1 MKDKVLIVDDSELN
15 REFLSDILEDD
26 YELLLSEMGLMR

>member
-26 YELLLSEMGLMR
+26 YELLLSEKWV